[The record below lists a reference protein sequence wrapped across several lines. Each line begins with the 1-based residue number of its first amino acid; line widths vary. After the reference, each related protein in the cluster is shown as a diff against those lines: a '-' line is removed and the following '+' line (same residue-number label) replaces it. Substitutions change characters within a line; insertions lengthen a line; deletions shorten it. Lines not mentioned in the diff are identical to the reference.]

1 MISIIGCGY
10 WGKNLIR
17 TVNSLNYLYSVHD
30 LDSELQKKFQQE
42 LKLENLSYMEMLT
55 NDDVKGVMIA
65 TSANTHYDLAL
76 ECLKH
81 NKHVFIEKPIC
92 LDLGEGEHLREVSK
106 EKKLTLMVGHLLQYH
121 SHFIRL
127 KEIVRRKELGEI
139 VKIKSTRKS
148 FGIIRDY
155 EDVVWSFAP
164 HDLSMI
170 LSLIEKEE
178 PTNFSIKRS
187 KYFNENTD
195 KALINF
201 RMGEVVIDIEVDWTS
216 IEKKQSIEIYGE
228 KGVLV
233 FEDSNPDSTKKLAYY
248 NKNFCKNELKLKNTS
263 RPEYILIDEN
273 TNPLQNEC
281 MHFINCI
288 DKNVQPITDASEAL
302 AVLKVLLELEKIN
315 EK

>member
-1 MISIIGCGY
+1 M
-10 WGKNLIR
+10 
-17 TVNSLNYLYSVHD
+17 
-30 LDSELQKKFQQE
+30 
-42 LKLENLSYMEMLT
+42 
-55 NDDVKGVMIA
+55 
-65 TSANTHYDLAL
+65 
-76 ECLKH
+76 
-81 NKHVFIEKPIC
+81 
-92 LDLGEGEHLREVSK
+92 
-106 EKKLTLMVGHLLQYH
+106 LQYH

-201 RMGEVVIDIEVDWTS
+201 RMGEVVLDIEVDWTS
-216 IEKKQSIEIYGE
+216 IEKNNLLK
-228 KGVLV
+228 
-233 FEDSNPDSTKKLAYY
+233 STVRKVW
-248 NKNFCKNELKLKNTS
+248 FLKIQIQIQQKT
-263 RPEYILIDEN
+263 
-273 TNPLQNEC
+273 C
-281 MHFINCI
+281 
-288 DKNVQPITDASEAL
+288 
-302 AVLKVLLELEKIN
+302 LL
-315 EK
+315 

>member
-30 LDSELQKKFQQE
+30 LDSELQKNFQQE
-42 LKLENLSYMEMLT
+42 LKLENLSYEEMLA
-55 NDDVKGVMIA
+55 NDNVKGVMIA

-76 ECLKH
+76 ECLEN

-92 LDLGEGEHLREVSK
+92 LNLNEGEHLREISK

-127 KEIVRRKELGEI
+127 KEMVKGKELGDI

-170 LSLIEKEE
+170 ISLIEKEE
-178 PTNFSIKRS
+178 PSNFSVRRS

-201 RMGEVVIDIEVDWTS
+201 KMGAVVIDIEVDWTS
-216 IEKKQSIEIYGE
+216 IEKKQSLEIYGE

-233 FEDSNPDSTKKLAYY
+233 FEDSNPDSTKKLAYF
-248 NKNFCKNELKLKNTS
+248 NKKFSRNELKLKNTS
-263 RPEYILIDEN
+263 QPKYILIDEN
-273 TNPLQNEC
+273 INPLQNEC
-281 MHFINCI
+281 KHFIDCMS
-288 DKNVQPITDASEAL
+288 KNSQPITDASEAL
-302 AVLKVLLELEKIN
+302 AVLKVLLKLEKIN
-315 EK
+315 G